1 MSVLFYIKR
10 ALSLLFLVASAL
22 TLFNLYG
29 NNDAVV
35 AQAGSVACGGKACV
49 RLIRAERS
57 AFAQSFT
64 FQISLQPPATANV
77 RCERAYVLLGAY
89 TCTPTRD

>member
-1 MSVLFYIKR
+1 MSVFFYIKR
-10 ALSLLFLVASAL
+10 AVSVLFLAASAL
-22 TLFNLYG
+22 TLYNLYG

-35 AQAGSVACGGKACV
+35 RQAEGVACGGKPCV

-64 FQISLQPPATANV
+64 FQISVQPPATASV

-89 TCTPTRD
+89 SCSAVRE